1 MSDHVFSIRNRATMG
16 GLVLICSCGNYR
28 GPVFPRVDTDLV
40 RLDEINRL
48 AHDHIES
55 SERVGEV
62 DAVTTGHGG
71 YRVESLVRSADELI
85 DLEHP

>member
-1 MSDHVFSIRNRATMG
+1 MSGHAILLTPNWQGRGIGV
-16 GLVLICSCGNYR
+16 ICSCGELR
-28 GPVFPRVDTDLV
+28 KDVQQTAVW
-40 RLDEINRL
+40 LDEINTI

-55 SERVGEV
+55 SERVAEV